1 MSSSSAIGADRES
14 SETEVDGNGVTGGS
28 ADETGAGGGD
38 GGGVATISASAFT
51 FTGTCSTGV
60 ESAVASLAES
70 DAVNVLLLITGLV
83 GVAGGVVGGLE
94 APSRVMVALP
104 TTESV
109 VEAEIVAVAAMMDCL
124 IRFRSAN
131 RRGPSRVLF
140 ETRKGVEGERFEGC
154 RRTCSN
160 RGRNRYQVGK
170 GTIGAR
176 VPDTNVNWGEGG

>member
-38 GGGVATISASAFT
+38 GGGVATISVSAFT
-51 FTGTCSTGV
+51 FTGTCSTV
-60 ESAVASLAES
+60 AEWAVAALAVS

-94 APSRVMVALP
+94 APSRLMVALP

-109 VEAEIVAVAAMMDCL
+109 VEAEIVAVAAMMDYS

-131 RRGPSRVLF
+131 SQGPRSVLLRR
-140 ETRKGVEGERFEGC
+140 EKGEGERLEGC
-154 RRTCSN
+154 RRTCLTE
-160 RGRNRYQVGK
+160 VGIDIRCVK
-170 GTIGAR
+170 ELS
-176 VPDTNVNWGEGG
+176 VQEC